1 MWLGLN
7 PQSRLEFVYWTFA
20 MFGLATSTVFL
31 LGLLIVVVSMALAAE
46 AAKFEAARSAEA
58 ASKREM
64 KRGQGTWA
72 KNVIR
77 FSEESDK
84 G

>member
-1 MWLGLN
+1 
-7 PQSRLEFVYWTFA
+7 

-64 KRGQGTWA
+64 KRGQGT
-72 KNVIR
+72 
-77 FSEESDK
+77 
-84 G
+84 

>member
-1 MWLGLN
+1 MTTQRKGLFAHI
-7 PQSRLEFVYWTFA
+7 QSNLFRSIALFIWFA
-20 MFGLATSTVFL
+20 VILQLLQVFL

-64 KRGQGTWA
+64 KRGQGT
-72 KNVIR
+72 
-77 FSEESDK
+77 
-84 G
+84 